1 MNSSI
6 TVWIL
11 TQSMCDKYRL
21 PFVKH
26 FHGEPLAQYYE
37 VSILWVHSFKMLIGK
52 AGRIGFR
59 ALTLVLSNR
68 TTVLWLFNF
77 LNMNVNTD
85 RIGQCEVHF
94 AATKFWET
102 NWLSEKDYHKK
113 KNLLTGRKGSEN
125 SLTQHMLVNYT
136 GMMCTL
142 SSLKHNLYTVLL
154 VLKLG
159 W

>member
-1 MNSSI
+1 MISLTRKFLLSKKKFFAGLWLQNKIQFTRVKMNSCI

-85 RIGQCEVHF
+85 RIRQCEVHF
-94 AATKFWET
+94 AVTKF
-102 NWLSEKDYHKK
+102 
-113 KNLLTGRKGSEN
+113 
-125 SLTQHMLVNYT
+125 
-136 GMMCTL
+136 
-142 SSLKHNLYTVLL
+142 
-154 VLKLG
+154 
-159 W
+159 